1 MNCIRYRINMGKL
14 GEEETKVD
22 ATSEVLSEDSDMDV
36 KKETDQFIPVPSV
49 EVVKKKRV
57 LSEKQHEALQR
68 GREKRLQ
75 LAKEKRTRVHTQPM
89 SERTDEQKVEAL
101 LEKYLGDH
109 VKRQAQTE
117 RKRQNTPIQQLSE
130 DEDSYDSDDI
140 PQKIPVLSRQKA
152 YVQERK
158 RVKQPQQSCMFL

>member
-36 KKETDQFIPVPSV
+36 KKETDQYIPVPPV
-49 EVVKKKRV
+49 EVIKKKRV
-57 LSEKQHEALQR
+57 LSEKQREALQR

-75 LAKEKRTRVHTQPM
+75 LAKEKRVRAPTHITPGV
-89 SERTDEQKVEAL
+89 TDEQKVEAL
-101 LEKYLGDH
+101 LEKYLREH

-130 DEDSYDSDDI
+130 GEESYDSDDI
-140 PQKIPVLSRQKA
+140 PQKTPVLSRQKA
-152 YVQERK
+152 YVQE
-158 RVKQPQQSCMFL
+158 L

>member
-1 MNCIRYRINMGKL
+1 MGKL

-22 ATSEVLSEDSDMDV
+22 SPIDALSEDSDMDL

-57 LSEKQHEALQR
+57 LSEKQREALQR

-75 LAKEKRTRVHTQPM
+75 LAKEKKVWVQTQGTPGL
-89 SERTDEQKVEAL
+89 TDEQKVEAL

-109 VKRQAQTE
+109 VKRQAQIE
-117 RKRQNTPIQQLSE
+117 RKRQNTPIQQVSE
-130 DEDSYDSDDI
+130 GEESYDSDDI
-140 PQKIPVLSRQKA
+140 PQKTPVLSRQKA

-158 RVKQPQQSCMFL
+158 RMRQPQQSCMFL